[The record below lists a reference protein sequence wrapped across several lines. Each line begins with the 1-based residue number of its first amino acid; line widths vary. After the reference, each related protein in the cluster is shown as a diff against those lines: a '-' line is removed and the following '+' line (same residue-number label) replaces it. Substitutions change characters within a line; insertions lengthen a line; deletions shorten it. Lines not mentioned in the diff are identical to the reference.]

1 MSQALTSSGVGA
13 RPTPYF
19 GAWAK
24 SAAAAK
30 ASNSALHIA
39 HTSVGGDFPD
49 RDAVVVILRI
59 GAAGLDQRL
68 AGGLH
73 VAGFVAAAG
82 LQAGLLPVPFPG
94 DAEACE
100 GHAQAGFVE
109 DGVLPGVARRR
120 RHLDPVG
127 TARAGPRPA
136 RGP

>member
-1 MSQALTSSGVGA
+1 MSLPCAAVPLPSGRPVPSGATEMSQALTSSGVGA

-30 ASNSALHIA
+30 ASSSALHIA

-49 RDAVVVILRI
+49 RDAVVVVLRI

-73 VAGFVAAAG
+73 VAGFVSAAG
-82 LQAGLLPVPFPG
+82 L
-94 DAEACE
+94 
-100 GHAQAGFVE
+100 
-109 DGVLPGVARRR
+109 
-120 RHLDPVG
+120 
-127 TARAGPRPA
+127 
-136 RGP
+136 